1 MLLFEFYHDVDLEL
15 NWISEHVPGSG
26 STAYDKSLAG
36 AVSLMQ
42 KHKVQSELL
51 PSICLCKELS
61 INIINM
67 ICCVVYHM
75 HQKIYA
81 ANAVVKPCLLPHP
94 RPLFM

>member
-26 STAYDKSLAG
+26 ATAYDKSLAG
-36 AVSLMQ
+36 AISLMQ
-42 KHKVQSELL
+42 KHKVQSILL

-67 ICCVVYHM
+67 ICCIVYHM
-75 HQKIYA
+75 HQKIYKYA
-81 ANAVVKPCLLPHP
+81 ANA
-94 RPLFM
+94 